1 MKIEYDVKKDGTWD
15 VFFDS
20 ESEAL
25 LDCDVKLG
33 TGYGDETKDFVKVKE
48 TRRYEIRL
56 IFGDGDRMDL
66 ESWIEPMINNG
77 FIFYR
82 KSGDDA
88 LAGLSLSNVTK
99 FWVIAYDIPILRNRI
114 TGVDPLWNPRNNKKQ
129 IHYIYKYGERQVD
142 KFWHF

>member
-1 MKIEYDVKKDGTWD
+1 MSQEYDIKKDGTWD
-15 VFFDS
+15 VFFSS

-33 TGYGDETKDFVKVKE
+33 AGYGDETKDFVKVKE

-56 IFGDGDRMDL
+56 IFKDGDRMDL
-66 ESWIEPMINNG
+66 ESYIEPKLSNG

-82 KSGDDA
+82 KPGDDP
-88 LAGLSLSNVTK
+88 LAGLSLSDVTK
-99 FWVIAYDIPILRNRI
+99 FWVTAYNAPILRRRV
-114 TGVDPLWNPRNNKKQ
+114 TGVDPLWDPMNNKKQ
-129 IHYIYKYGERQVD
+129 IHYIYKYGEKVVD

>member
-1 MKIEYDVKKDGTWD
+1 MSREYDVKKDGTWD
-15 VFFDS
+15 VFFGS

-48 TRRYEIRL
+48 TRRYEIQL
-56 IFGDGDRMDL
+56 IFEDGDRMDI
-66 ESWIEPMINNG
+66 ESCIQPHLHDG

-82 KSGDDA
+82 NPRENA
-88 LAGLSLSNVTK
+88 LTGRSIGGVTEL
-99 FWVIAYDIPILRNRI
+99 WITAYDLPILRKRV
-114 TGVDPLWNPRNNKKQ
+114 TGVDELWNPMNDKKQ